1 MSQIH
6 FNIETSSDEPG
17 KFRVVG
23 ARTARQYAVYDSLT
37 EAKADVEKREHRL
50 LVRRGIKAR
59 VNEIFE
65 CGEEDDNI
73 GICMNCGAEHD
84 GVEPDAEGYPCDE
97 CGEPTVVGFQ
107 NLVLSLC

>member
-6 FNIETSSDEPG
+6 FEIQTSSDQPG
-17 KFRVVG
+17 TFRVVG
-23 ARTARQYAVYDSLT
+23 VRTGRVYATCDSLAIAKV
-37 EAKADVEKREHRL
+37 EAANRERRL

-59 VNEIFE
+59 VNEILE

-97 CGEPTVVGFQ
+97 CGETTVVGFQ